1 MATDTASLRSSAS
14 IACSGRSGRTSR
26 PHWGASPASS
36 SAACCAPPASS
47 SAVFCAPLPDRV
59 AWTTSAWF
67 IPVPQ
72 RGSRVYLLLDVGGD
86 LAFLLGEKVLLH
98 VRALVGREPL
108 QLQARCVDVLAC
120 QIEQR
125 IHLVFFQLF
134 CPFPSTRH
142 CRFPG
147 EKIPH
152 PKGA

>member
-26 PHWGASPASS
+26 PHWGAS
-36 SAACCAPPASS
+36 PASS

-72 RGSRVYLLLDVGGD
+72 RGSRVYLLLDVGDD

-125 IHLVFFQLF
+125 IHLVFFQLLDLV
-134 CPFPSTRH
+134 
-142 CRFPG
+142 
-147 EKIPH
+147 
-152 PKGA
+152 